1 MLFGLYYFEELR
13 LNKLTLLFLTLTT
26 FALSMSYSYAE
37 DSVKQDS
44 RGVVKQA
51 ETFLLEAQFAGP
63 HQDTIIQ
70 RWTDKVKNNT
80 CYLYIPVMIPT
91 LVSQDKNVQS
101 DVLIKKSPKIYGS
114 NDIGSISCVR
124 TQ

>member
-1 MLFGLYYFEELR
+1 MLLGLYYFEELR
-13 LNKLTLLFLTLTT
+13 LNKWTIFLTLTT
-26 FALSMSYSYAE
+26 FALSMSCSCAE

-44 RGVVKQA
+44 RAVLKQA

-70 RWTDKVKNNT
+70 RWTDKAKNTT

-101 DVLIKKSPKIYGS
+101 DVLIKKPPKIYGS
-114 NDIGSISCVR
+114 NNIGSISCVK